1 MSQWHTVPW
10 KDLEEKHRFV
20 GEIRLDHEKTADGK
34 VVIRASHD
42 THDWNSLV
50 WDAEHESNAGM
61 ANHHTHDISHIRLL
75 PNSRPQ
81 GVSVHAIWHD
91 KEGNIVRQ
99 DAHFDAR

>member
-10 KDLEEKHRFV
+10 KELEDAHKWV
-20 GEIRLDHEKTADGK
+20 GEIRLDHEKIDGK
-34 VVIRASHD
+34 VVITASHH
-42 THDWNSLV
+42 TFDWNSL
-50 WDAEHESNAGM
+50 DFSAERNAGV

-75 PNSRPQ
+75 PVSRPQ

-91 KEGNIVRQ
+91 RDGNVVRQ